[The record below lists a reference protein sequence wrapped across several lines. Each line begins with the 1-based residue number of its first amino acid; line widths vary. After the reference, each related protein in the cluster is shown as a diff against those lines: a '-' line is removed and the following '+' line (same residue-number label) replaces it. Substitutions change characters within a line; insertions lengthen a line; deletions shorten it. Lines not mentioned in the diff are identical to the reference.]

1 MRIYSLV
8 VISIL
13 IYCTE
18 AFSQVNSGEVIYGIT
33 KNVSTDTKE
42 LKDFGYEN
50 FKSKVY
56 NIIPTLEFV
65 LEFNRNKS
73 LFFLEKS
80 LSIDLTEFYT
90 KTAVLIVKGNKVFY
104 TDLEKEL
111 LFEQTT
117 FMNEELTI
125 ESSLNDLKWEL
136 TRDSK
141 KIGEYLC
148 YKAVTS
154 KKIFDKNNEEISY
167 FFTAWYCPE
176 IPFQYGPFEFNNL
189 PGMILELSNKEF
201 IYSAKKVILN
211 DKLIE
216 IDAQIKG
223 KIITR
228 EEYDKMGKKMLEKHR
243 N

>member
-56 NIIPTLEFV
+56 NIIPALEFV

-148 YKAVTS
+148 YKAITS
-154 KKIFDKNNEEISY
+154 KKIFDKNNEEINY